1 MVHSACFISS
11 VSFLTFAFCFFF
23 TIKHLFRL
31 NSAYPDII
39 FRIASDHPSLVIMLP
54 HPVLNDLTSP
64 TPLPSPANL
73 FINITMALPTP
84 PRALLFDVFG
94 TCVDWRTT
102 VTHELN
108 AQAHAALNAATRSIA
123 TRVRMQASEMT
134 VEHWGVF
141 AQQWRDGYK
150 IFTRSLAEDPTLAW
164 KTVDEHHL
172 ESLRE
177 LLKEWKLEGL
187 WLDDEVHT
195 LSLVWHKLEPWPDS
209 SLGLQALNKLFCMSH
224 ASSLV

>member
-1 MVHSACFISS
+1 
-11 VSFLTFAFCFFF
+11 
-23 TIKHLFRL
+23 
-31 NSAYPDII
+31 
-39 FRIASDHPSLVIMLP
+39 MLP

-64 TPLPSPANL
+64 TPLPPPANL

-177 LLKEWKLEGL
+177 LLKEWKLDGL
-187 WLDDEVHT
+187 WLDDEVRT